1 MAPKGEKLA
10 YINDKEAKLLKKMGG
25 AGIDVNGT
33 GIKSYVN
40 FGSGRGS
47 VAESLNQAA
56 FGSSGPTFSSDG
68 GGGSFTP
75 KGNFAT
81 ITKDKGDIP
90 KGSGALTAGSLFSK
104 YFKNFQY
111 ATPPG
116 ISIDKLRNLAI
127 KTASNN
133 SITDLLKGVLT
144 DPDKFDPDFK
154 RGSQIKASYPQYVK
168 EGILSALGFKPTSQ
182 IGGGTNA
189 GRALLEKIGSIPGA
203 KTVGRALPGI
213 GTVSG
218 IYDVGSRLSQ
228 GDYFGAGLGALSA
241 VPFAGIPAAA
251 AQAAYD
257 YSRAKYARGG
267 NTGYSDFASPSSSTA
282 SQDFSTQAVSGG
294 QTDYG
299 GGGDGND
306 QPITEIRPNF
316 NYNIDRSLIDP
327 RLNFKNIEAIIYL
340 QEFLDKQAKGEDADL
355 EADINYNAPFLESGL
370 ASLAYNTNRGFTAGL
385 SGNLTPNL
393 RGGVSF
399 QDGQQNLNLNYNKGP
414 FSAGIASGPQ
424 GYDARF
430 GVNYEFAKGG
440 RINYARGGNTG
451 YSDFASPSS
460 TTASQDFSTQAVS
473 GGSDGGSYDY
483 IPQPTVAKIAT
494 QLLNEMA
501 PKGEKLAYINNKEA
515 KLLKR
520 MGGAGIDVNG
530 TGIKSYVN
538 FGSGRG
544 SVAESLNQAAF
555 GSSGPTF
562 SSDGGGGS
570 YDYIPQP
577 TVAELNKINTPGD
590 GTYVNPNK
598 TVIETLRDSNFLSN
612 FQRKGIDR
620 ALANQWAREVQ
631 RLAPYVIGD
640 MDKDYYFGDL
650 KTAADL
656 GLKNA
661 PTTLPGGKTDIP
673 GTAEYLA
680 FNTIG
685 LPALGLQSLT
695 NLLDKALAPP
705 ATLEGALATRDKMQ
719 GIYDDI
725 GRIGQLGF
733 EDKYMNNPP
742 PTIDGG
748 DSQPI
753 RLPIIA
759 EAPSDVESTP
769 SDFDLYAALEGRE
782 AMRFGQKP
790 YGYTGAMQRF
800 AEGGE
805 VRQAYGLGSLVRKAT
820 KAVKKVLKSDIGKAA
835 LLYGA
840 GTYLGGTKFMSGDG
854 TLSFMDRLKNPALLK
869 NLVYTDNKFSPFKGI
884 AAATALTGLFSK
896 NEEEDEDLDQIS
908 SRKDESGLKEL
919 IATYKPLR
927 FQVKPE
933 YQLAANGGRMGY
945 EEGGN
950 INPADLPMSREGLP
964 TYEDIETGEEVDYPY
979 KNKERSSAPDIDA
992 ELFQMYL
999 DAIGSGK
1006 IPRSTT
1012 FDQYKELMGEKASM
1026 SPERTM
1032 ANEGGLMNL
1041 GGNEMD
1047 LRGGGFVPLGAKEK
1061 ADDVPARLSKNE
1073 FVFTADAVRA
1083 AGGGDVD
1090 RGANLMYK
1098 TMKNLESRV
1107 G

>member
-1 MAPKGEKLA
+1 MSMTRAQIATQLLNEMAPKGEKLA
-10 YINDKEAKLLKKMGG
+10 YINNREAELLKRMGG
-25 AGIDVNGT
+25 AGVDINKT
-33 GIKSYVN
+33 GIKSY
-40 FGSGRGS
+40 FDPGSGRGS
-47 VAESLNQAA
+47 VSESLSQAA

-68 GGGSFTP
+68 GSGSFTP

-81 ITKDKGDIP
+81 ITKNKGDIP
-90 KGSGALTAGSLFSK
+90 KGSGAVTATSFFPK
-104 YFKNFQY
+104 YLKNFQY
-111 ATPPG
+111 ETLPG
-116 ISIDKLRNLAI
+116 RSIDKLLNLAR
-127 KTASNN
+127 KTASEK
-133 SITDLLKGVLT
+133 STIDLLKDVLT

-168 EGILSALGFKPTSQ
+168 EGILSAIGFKPTSQ

-203 KTVGRALPGI
+203 KTLGRALPGI

-257 YSRAKYARGG
+257 YSRAKFARGG
-267 NTGYSDFASPSSSTA
+267 NTGA
-282 SQDFSTQAVSGG
+282 Q
-294 QTDYG
+294 
-299 GGGDGND
+299 
-306 QPITEIRPNF
+306 
-316 NYNIDRSLIDP
+316 
-327 RLNFKNIEAIIYL
+327 
-340 QEFLDKQAKGEDADL
+340 
-355 EADINYNAPFLESGL
+355 
-370 ASLAYNTNRGFTAGL
+370 
-385 SGNLTPNL
+385 
-393 RGGVSF
+393 
-399 QDGQQNLNLNYNKGP
+399 
-414 FSAGIASGPQ
+414 
-424 GYDARF
+424 
-430 GVNYEFAKGG
+430 
-440 RINYARGGNTG
+440 
-451 YSDFASPSS
+451 
-460 TTASQDFSTQAVS
+460 
-473 GGSDGGSYDY
+473 
-483 IPQPTVAKIAT
+483 IAT

-501 PKGEKLAYINNKEA
+501 PKGEKLAYINNREA
-515 KLLKR
+515 ELLKR
-520 MGGAGIDVNG
+520 MGGAGKNINE
-530 TGIKSYVN
+530 TGIKSYYYDEVGQTMGGTG
-538 FGSGRG
+538 FQDTSSLTGGSG
-544 SVAESLNQAAF
+544 
-555 GSSGPTF
+555 
-562 SSDGGGGS
+562 DGGGGS

-577 TVAELNKINTPGD
+577 TVAELNKITTPGD

-631 RLAPYVIGD
+631 RLAPYVVGD

-719 GIYDDI
+719 GIYGDI

-753 RLPIIA
+753 KLPIIA
-759 EAPSDVESTP
+759 EAPSDVDGTL
-769 SDFDLYAALEGRE
+769 SDFDLY
-782 AMRFGQKP
+782 
-790 YGYTGAMQRF
+790 MQNLRTAQPNPFMLDPRF
-800 AEGGE
+800 AAAQGG
-805 VRQAYGLGSLVRKAT
+805 VARQAYGLGSLVRKIT
-820 KAVKKVLKSDIGKAA
+820 RPIKKILKSDVGKAA

-840 GTYLGGTKFMSGDG
+840 ATYLGGTKAFSGGGD
-854 TLSFMDRLKNPALLK
+854 LSFMDRLRNPALLK
-869 NLVYTDNKFSPFKGI
+869 NLVYTDDKFSPFKGI
-884 AAATALTGLFSK
+884 AAATALTSLLSK
-896 NEEEDEDLDQIS
+896 DEEEDEDLDQIS
-908 SRKDESGLKEL
+908 SREDKSGLREQM
-919 IATYKPLR
+919 ATYKPFR
-927 FQVKPE
+927 FELQSP
-933 YQLAANGGRMGY
+933 YRLAANGGRIGY

-950 INPADLPMSREGLP
+950 INPADLPMSRESLP
-964 TYEDIETGEEVDYPY
+964 TYEDIETGEEVEYPY
-979 KNKERSSAPDIDA
+979 ENKERSSAPDIDA

-1026 SPERTM
+1026 GPERTM

>member
-1 MAPKGEKLA
+1 MTRAQIATQLLNEMAPKGEKLA
-10 YINDKEAKLLKKMGG
+10 YINNREAELLKRMGG
-25 AGIDVNGT
+25 AGVDINKT
-33 GIKSYVN
+33 GIKSYYYDEVGQTMGGTG
-40 FGSGRGS
+40 FQDTSSLTGGSGG
-47 VAESLNQAA
+47 
-56 FGSSGPTFSSDG
+56 G
-68 GGGSFTP
+68 GGGSYDYIPQPTVAKKVDTAP
-75 KGNFAT
+75 KR
-81 ITKDKGDIP
+81 
-90 KGSGALTAGSLFSK
+90 GSGALTAGSLFPG
-104 YFKNFQY
+104 YLKNFEY
-111 ATPPG
+111 AALPG
-116 ISIDKLRNLAI
+116 TNINKLRNLAR
-127 KTASNN
+127 KTASEK
-133 SITDLLKGVLT
+133 SITDLLKDVLT
-144 DPDKFDPDFK
+144 DPDKFDSNFK

-203 KTVGRALPGI
+203 KTLGRALPGI

-257 YSRAKYARGG
+257 YSRAK
-267 NTGYSDFASPSSSTA
+267 F
-282 SQDFSTQAVSGG
+282 
-294 QTDYG
+294 
-299 GGGDGND
+299 
-306 QPITEIRPNF
+306 
-316 NYNIDRSLIDP
+316 
-327 RLNFKNIEAIIYL
+327 
-340 QEFLDKQAKGEDADL
+340 
-355 EADINYNAPFLESGL
+355 
-370 ASLAYNTNRGFTAGL
+370 
-385 SGNLTPNL
+385 
-393 RGGVSF
+393 
-399 QDGQQNLNLNYNKGP
+399 
-414 FSAGIASGPQ
+414 
-424 GYDARF
+424 
-430 GVNYEFAKGG
+430 
-440 RINYARGGNTG
+440 ARGGNTG

-501 PKGEKLAYINNKEA
+501 PKGEKLAYINNREA
-515 KLLKR
+515 ELLKR
-520 MGGAGIDVNG
+520 MGGAGKNINE
-530 TGIKSYVN
+530 TGIKSYYYDEVGQTMGGTG
-538 FGSGRG
+538 FQDTSSLTGGSG
-544 SVAESLNQAAF
+544 
-555 GSSGPTF
+555 
-562 SSDGGGGS
+562 DGGGGS

-577 TVAELNKINTPGD
+577 TVAELNKITTPGD
-590 GTYVNPNK
+590 GNRYVNPNK

-631 RLAPYVIGD
+631 RLAPYVVGD

-705 ATLEGALATRDKMQ
+705 ATLEGAIATRNKMQ

-753 RLPIIA
+753 KLPIIA
-759 EAPSDVESTP
+759 EAPSDVDGTL
-769 SDFDLYAALEGRE
+769 SDFDLY
-782 AMRFGQKP
+782 
-790 YGYTGAMQRF
+790 MQNLRTAQPNPFMLDPRF
-800 AEGGE
+800 AAAQGG
-805 VRQAYGLGSLVRKAT
+805 VARQAYGLGSLVRKAT

-840 GTYLGGTKFMSGDG
+840 GTYLGGMKAMGGGGD
-854 TLSFMDRLKNPALLK
+854 LSFMDRLRNPALLK
-869 NLVYTDNKFSPFKGI
+869 NLVYTDDKFSPFKGI
-884 AAATALTGLFSK
+884 AAATALTSLLSK
-896 NEEEDEDLDQIS
+896 DEEEDEDLDQIS
-908 SRKDESGLKEL
+908 SREDKSGLREQM
-919 IATYKPLR
+919 ATYKPFR
-927 FQVKPE
+927 FELQSP
-933 YQLAANGGRMGY
+933 YRLAANGGRIGY

-950 INPADLPMSREGLP
+950 INPADLPMSRESLP
-964 TYEDIETGEEVDYPY
+964 TYEDIETGEEVEYPY
-979 KNKERSSAPDIDA
+979 ENKERSSAPDIDA

-1026 SPERTM
+1026 GPERTM

>member
-1 MAPKGEKLA
+1 MSITRSQIARQLYA
-10 YINDKEAKLLKKMGG
+10 RGG
-25 AGIDVNGT
+25 NT
-33 GIKSYVN
+33 GYSDFASPSSSTASQDFATQAV
-40 FGSGRGS
+40 SGG
-47 VAESLNQAA
+47 QTDY
-56 FGSSGPTFSSDG
+56 GG
-68 GGGSFTP
+68 GGGSYDYIPQPPMAKKVDTAP
-75 KGNFAT
+75 KR
-81 ITKDKGDIP
+81 
-90 KGSGALTAGSLFSK
+90 GSGALTAGSLFPG
-104 YFKNFQY
+104 YLKNFEY
-111 ATPPG
+111 AALPG
-116 ISIDKLRNLAI
+116 TNINQLRNLAK
-127 KTASNN
+127 KTASEK
-133 SITDLLKGVLT
+133 SIVDLFKDVLT

-203 KTVGRALPGI
+203 KTLGRALPGI

-241 VPFAGIPAAA
+241 VPFVGIPAAA

-257 YSRAKYARGG
+257 YSREKFARGG
-267 NTGYSDFASPSSSTA
+267 NTGYSDFASPSSTTA

-340 QEFLDKQAKGEDADL
+340 QEFLDKQAKGEDVDL

-414 FSAGIASGPQ
+414 FSAGVASGPQ

-460 TTASQDFSTQAVS
+460 TTASQDFATQATS
-473 GGSDGGSYDY
+473 GGTDWGDGGYDNV
-483 IPQPTVAKIAT
+483 PLPTTA
-494 QLLNEMA
+494 QLNT
-501 PKGEKLAYINNKEA
+501 I
-515 KLLKR
+515 
-520 MGGAGIDVNG
+520 
-530 TGIKSYVN
+530 T
-538 FGSGRG
+538 
-544 SVAESLNQAAF
+544 
-555 GSSGPTF
+555 
-562 SSDGGGGS
+562 
-570 YDYIPQP
+570 
-577 TVAELNKINTPGD
+577 TPGD

-631 RLAPYVIGD
+631 RLAPYVVGD
-640 MDKDYYFGDL
+640 MDEDYYFGDL

-661 PTTLPGGKTDIP
+661 PTTLP
-673 GTAEYLA
+673 
-680 FNTIG
+680 
-685 LPALGLQSLT
+685 
-695 NLLDKALAPP
+695 DKDLFDKIFGSD
-705 ATLEGALATRDKMQ
+705 ATLEGAKATRDKMQ
-719 GIYDDI
+719 GIYGDI
-725 GRIGQLGF
+725 GRIGQLEF

-748 DSQPI
+748 DNQPI

-759 EAPSDVESTP
+759 EAPSDVDGTL
-769 SDFDLYAALEGRE
+769 SDLDMYIQNLRTAQPNPFMLD
-782 AMRFGQKP
+782 P
-790 YGYTGAMQRF
+790 RF
-800 AEGGE
+800 AAAQGG
-805 VRQAYGLGSLVRKAT
+805 VARQAYGLGSIVKKAT
-820 KAVKKVLKSDIGKAA
+820 KAVKKIVKSDIGKAA
-835 LLYGA
+835 IGLASLYYGPKLFGA
-840 GTYLGGTKFMSGDG
+840 DKGFSNWKDVS
-854 TLSFMDRLKNPALLK
+854 LLK
-869 NLVYTDNKFSPFKGI
+869 SMKGGNALKYI
-884 AAATALTGLFSK
+884 LGASAAAGLASSQ
-896 NEEEDEDLDQIS
+896 EEEEDLDQIS
-908 SRKDESGLKEL
+908 SREDNSGLKEL

-950 INPADLPMSREGLP
+950 INPADLPMSRESLP
-964 TYEDIETGEEVDYPY
+964 TYEDIETGEEVEYPY
-979 KNKERSSAPDIDA
+979 ENKERSSAPDIDA